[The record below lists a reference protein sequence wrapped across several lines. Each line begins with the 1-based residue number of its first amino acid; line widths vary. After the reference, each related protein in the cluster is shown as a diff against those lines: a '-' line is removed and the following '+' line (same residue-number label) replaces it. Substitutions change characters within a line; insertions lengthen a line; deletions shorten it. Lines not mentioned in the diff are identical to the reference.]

1 MEIVGV
7 ALQSGRLHEEAD
19 KEDEAFRD
27 QAPWSDG
34 LDDRAGADSN
44 GYVTAHTRGMDD
56 G

>member
-27 QAPWSDG
+27 QPP
-34 LDDRAGADSN
+34 GAMVLTAVLAQI
-44 GYVTAHTRGMDD
+44 VTVM
-56 G
+56 